1 MREAIHNLEASKIR
15 EVANAGLGRSDV
27 LAFWFGESDEVTPE
41 VIRQAAIDSLQ
52 QGETF
57 YAHNLGLPEL
67 REAVAQ
73 YMSALHPAIEAAR
86 IAITSGGVNALMLAV
101 QALVDAGDEVAA
113 VTPVW
118 PNLTA
123 QPAILGAR
131 VRSVPLVPKA
141 GQWALELDA
150 LRAAVTPA
158 TKLLIV
164 NAPNNPTGWT
174 LTRAEQQ
181 AILDHCRQTGTWI
194 LADEVYERLY
204 FDPTPKGCAPSFLD
218 ISTPDDRLVVAHSF
232 SKSFLMTGWR
242 LGWLVLPPALMDGMG
257 KLIEFNTSCA
267 SVFTQRAGIAAL
279 THSQEITP
287 RVVAHL
293 KACRD
298 TLVPLLADLPGVQVA
313 PARGGMYAFFRLEG
327 FDDSLA
333 LAKRL
338 VAEAGLGLAPGSAF
352 APEAQGWLRWCFASK
367 DRERLVQGV
376 ERLKRWLAAQ
386 QGPGCRQSGFAGRRA
401 SPPVEGGGATR
412 SARSLGEL

>member
-15 EVANAGLGRSDV
+15 EVANAGLGRGDV
-27 LAFWFGESDEVTPE
+27 LAFWFGESDEVTPK

-67 REAVAQ
+67 REAVAR
-73 YMSALHPAIEAAR
+73 YTSALHPAIEASR
-86 IAITSGGVNALMLAV
+86 VAITSGGVNALMLAV
-101 QALVDAGDEVAA
+101 QALVDAGDEVVA

-141 GQWALELDA
+141 GQWTLELDA

-181 AILDHCRQTGTWI
+181 AILDHCRRTGTWI

-204 FDPTPKGCAPSFLD
+204 FEATPKGCAPSFLD
-218 ISTPDDRLVVAHSF
+218 IAVPEDRLVVAHSF

-242 LGWLVLPPALMDGMG
+242 LGWLVLPPALMEGMG

-279 THSQEITP
+279 AHSQEITP

-298 TLVPLLADLPGVQVA
+298 TLVPLLADIPGIQVA

-367 DRERLVQGV
+367 DPQRLVQGV
-376 ERLKRWLAAQ
+376 ERLKSWLAAQ
-386 QGPGCRQSGFAGRRA
+386 
-401 SPPVEGGGATR
+401 
-412 SARSLGEL
+412 

>member
-101 QALVDAGDEVAA
+101 QALVDAGDEVVA

-141 GQWALELDA
+141 GQWTFELDA

-181 AILDHCRQTGTWI
+181 AILDHCRRTGTWI

-204 FDPTPKGCAPSFLD
+204 FEATPKGCAPSFLD
-218 ISTPDDRLVVAHSF
+218 IAVPDDRLVVAHSF

-242 LGWLVLPPALMDGMG
+242 LGWLVLPPALMEGMG

-279 THSQEITP
+279 AHSDEITP

-298 TLVPLLADLPGVQVA
+298 TLVPLLADIPGVQVA

-367 DRERLVQGV
+367 DPQRLVQGV
-376 ERLKRWLAAQ
+376 ERLRRWLVAQ
-386 QGPGCRQSGFAGRRA
+386 
-401 SPPVEGGGATR
+401 
-412 SARSLGEL
+412 